1 MVGKQGRNS
10 SDRRIEGMD
19 VLNLLVSRSIETIE
33 HNAFL
38 QDAARIMRD
47 KKIGSLLVVKAGLK
61 VGIISE
67 TDIARRAVAEG
78 ASPETTTVES
88 VMSSPIISI
97 DRLATPETANDV
109 MKEKGIRH
117 LAVTE
122 QGEIIGIIS
131 VRDLLRYFKVYYD
144 GIGSLKKN

>member
-1 MVGKQGRNS
+1 
-10 SDRRIEGMD
+10 MD
-19 VLNLLVSRSIETIE
+19 VLNLLVTKSIESIP
-33 HNAFL
+33 HDSSL

-47 KKIGSLLVVKAGLK
+47 KKVGSLFVVKDGKK

-78 ASPETTTVES
+78 AAPDRTPVES
-88 VMSSPIISI
+88 IMSAPIISI
-97 DRLATPETANDV
+97 DRQATPEMANDV
-109 MKEKGIRH
+109 MKDKGIRH

-122 QGEIIGIIS
+122 AGEIVGIIS

-144 GIGSLKKN
+144 GIGSLKKD